1 MQLAEVKTL
10 CPEEDEEHS
19 SVVLRHRDRLGRPV
33 DQESEEEEYFKEE
46 LEMME
51 SRKHRHAGFEAN
63 YEKRRANKT
72 DGRYLRG
79 IVHFLLM
86 CVKTCYKTAGLSFVL
101 IYYFLS
107 ICFCLTFSREK
118 RENPVGARDGR
129 RSRTLTKNEDDE
141 FATGLIIG

>member
-1 MQLAEVKTL
+1 MRLAEVKTL

-51 SRKHRHAGFEAN
+51 SRKHRHAGFEAS

-79 IVHFLLM
+79 IVHFLL
-86 CVKTCYKTAGLSFVL
+86 CVFMLKHVIKQLACRLS
-101 IYYFLS
+101 LS
-107 ICFCLTFSREK
+107 IIFFQS
-118 RENPVGARDGR
+118 V
-129 RSRTLTKNEDDE
+129 
-141 FATGLIIG
+141 FV